1 MLEAGTGTVRRP
13 RRTGRWT
20 IPGALAV
27 IALVAACSS
36 DTGPESSVEL
46 NGAAVKVGNGTAHA
60 YIVNSPGGVSSIGVA
75 LSLTALQGLPAADTM
90 WDLPLPAGTVAPPWD
105 HVEINWNAQGHPP
118 GMYMLPH
125 FDFHFYTV
133 SPSDQA
139 AVQPGPDTVT
149 VPAAN
154 VPKDYMSG
162 VEAVP
167 DMGVHWVDTTAAEFH
182 GHTFDHTLIYGFY
195 HGKMMFVEPMVTR
208 DFLASHPDVV
218 LPVKQPQEFQ
228 KPGRYPTYYS
238 VTTASDGTIRVA
250 LDSLAER

>member
-1 MLEAGTGTVRRP
+1 MLEAVSGIIRRLRGP
-13 RRTGRWT
+13 GRMI
-20 IPGALAV
+20 IPAALALAAIV
-27 IALVAACSS
+27 VACSS

-46 NGAAVKVGNGTAHA
+46 SGASVNVGSGTAHA
-60 YIVNSPGGVSSIGVA
+60 YVVTSPSGVSSIGVA
-75 LSLTALQGLPAADTM
+75 LSASALQGLPAADTM

-118 GMYMLPH
+118 EMYMLPH
-125 FDFHFYTV
+125 FDFHFYMV
-133 SPSDQA
+133 SRSEQA

-154 VPKDYMSG
+154 VPQDYMSG
-162 VEAVP
+162 VQAVP

-182 GHTFDHTLIYGFY
+182 GQMFDHALIYGFY

-208 DFLASHPDVV
+208 AFLSSHPDVT
-218 LPVKQPQEFQ
+218 LAIKQPQEFQ

-238 VTTASDGTIRVA
+238 VKTAGDGTVRVS
-250 LDSLAER
+250 LDSLSER